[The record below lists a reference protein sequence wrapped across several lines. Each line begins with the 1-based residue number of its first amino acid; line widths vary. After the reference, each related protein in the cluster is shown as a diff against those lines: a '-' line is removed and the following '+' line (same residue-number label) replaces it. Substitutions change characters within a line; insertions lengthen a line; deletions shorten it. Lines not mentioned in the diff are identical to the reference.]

1 MKVITLIAA
10 VAILSGCASS
20 SPKVTARQYC
30 YTAQEIVKKD
40 NEVISSRTVVKC
52 NDDPLEQVVVK
63 KAGLAKDCFENKTRM
78 NLRGREVIEY
88 SVACKKFDGT
98 WEVMP
103 HPTMHQ

>member
-1 MKVITLIAA
+1 MKIIPLMVA
-10 VAILSGCASS
+10 VAITAGCSS
-20 SPKVTARQYC
+20 TPPKVTARQYC
-30 YTAQEIVKKD
+30 YTSQEIQKNGD
-40 NEVISSRTVVKC
+40 DVISSKTVVKC
-52 NDDPLEQVVVK
+52 NDDPLEQVVVR